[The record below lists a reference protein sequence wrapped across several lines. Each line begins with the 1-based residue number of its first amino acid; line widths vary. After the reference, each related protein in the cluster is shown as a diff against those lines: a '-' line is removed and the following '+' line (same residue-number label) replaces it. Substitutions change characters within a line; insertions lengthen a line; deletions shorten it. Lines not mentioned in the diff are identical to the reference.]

1 SPPAWVGSVRLLR
14 TSRDHPSP
22 PTPGGLG
29 ARMGRTSN
37 LSHANLLPHPDE
49 LRAHVRMEDCA
60 RQRQRLWL
68 GPSRRQVRE
77 EQKACSG
84 KHGCCAMLC
93 GVSGGVGSSCPQL
106 GAECRILRG
115 LSGDVPGRGIQ
126 MHSSPYLAERLDAAG
141 DTGALAARKRL
152 TDPNTN

>member
-1 SPPAWVGSVRLLR
+1 
-14 TSRDHPSP
+14 
-22 PTPGGLG
+22 
-29 ARMGRTSN
+29 MGRTSN
-37 LSHANLLPHPDE
+37 LSHPNLLPPPDE

-93 GVSGGVGSSCPQL
+93 GVSGGGGGSRSPPGGARCPL
-106 GAECRILRG
+106 PLASRVVTR
-115 LSGDVPGRGIQ
+115 PGVIIT
-126 MHSSPYLAERLDAAG
+126 S
-141 DTGALAARKRL
+141 
-152 TDPNTN
+152 N